1 MSTRGRVGQM
11 LEQFKRRFKMTHGI
25 ELGGMLE
32 GLLPGTVQVFHSL
45 RDIAAQPV
53 VVRQFAAV
61 IRDASGEQCLDGLR
75 RAFMQRATSLFE

>member
-1 MSTRGRVGQM
+1 M
-11 LEQFKRRFKMTHGI
+11 LEQFQRRTEVMHCI
-25 ELGGMLE
+25 EMGGMLE

-45 RDIAAQPV
+45 RDVAAQSV
-53 VVRQFAAV
+53 VMRQFAAV